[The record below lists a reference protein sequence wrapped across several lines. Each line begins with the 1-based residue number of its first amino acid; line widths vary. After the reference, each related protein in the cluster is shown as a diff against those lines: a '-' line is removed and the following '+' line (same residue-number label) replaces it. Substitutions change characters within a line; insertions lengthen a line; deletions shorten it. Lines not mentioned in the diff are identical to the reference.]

1 LRTWWSYKEN
11 IAEMPGYA
19 IAFLDKFLGGEP
31 NWVMPDLASA
41 RAAVKRA
48 LADKPVTK
56 IQNK

>member
-1 LRTWWSYKEN
+1 
-11 IAEMPGYA
+11 
-19 IAFLDKFLGGEP
+19 
-31 NWVMPDLASA
+31 VMPDLASA